1 MSGQETEEG
10 VVDIPDD
17 ISERTEGASEIHPP
31 EDQQSSPSSPKKT
44 TNPPPMPAQNEGKQ
58 GRRTNS
64 LPSHTS
70 PQGSSSNSTF
80 GLVKPKLSAR
90 EELLQIRLRK
100 LRAEFYEEVENVEEE
115 DQEAYVNAFLEEARE
130 KIPLYDVARRVFRGL
145 IKEVGD
151 LEETL
156 KAKINLAL
164 DTSAVD
170 QERAAMAA
178 LVDGSIDQWKDVLR
192 PQLREARDKARS
204 TWYHLNEESEPSYME
219 AKTKEEDM
227 STTIARA
234 TTALVVA
241 GLRKDPNAAAQS
253 TAAPSKSLL
262 GGSVAKI
269 AGHLFDVTNFV
280 RVKFSGDGEAAEELR
295 AYRRFKLAWNAADQ
309 ELKKYENVTD
319 DTRLDKLK
327 AAVTGSAL
335 ELIAGIEAGTEEGYK
350 LALDALNTRWDD
362 AAALAAS
369 HLQTLFR
376 EEPLKTR
383 SITVKQA
390 FTQLK
395 ALIPVLEAENIS
407 LFDLLTVALVLPT
420 LPADLQKN
428 WKKDLHQ
435 KRQQGGETWK
445 KGEAINVDKFT
456 AWLEAEVIGAPD
468 QEEEKSQESVFL
480 AAGGQVGQPNGE
492 KRVHGCIICGPSA
505 NHRTVDCRDVSSVA
519 HADWSLACKRAS
531 ACFKCFRHYSRG
543 HDCGNTCMECGGPH
557 HHLRCTKGKST
568 QASTKGGK
576 RPFAGKMGG
585 GQPEKKKPNL
595 GDRMTSL
602 EQAITKMSE
611 AQKSQPSSSAAA
623 EKSSAPKWKRGNNKP
638 KKKEKDDKKKE
649 KE

>member
-17 ISERTEGASEIHPP
+17 SSELTEGAAE
-31 EDQQSSPSSPKKT
+31 EQQQQNSSPKKT
-44 TNPPPMPAQNEGKQ
+44 TNPPLTPDQNDGMQ
-58 GRRTNS
+58 RRRQNS
-64 LPSHTS
+64 LPPHPSH
-70 PQGSSSNSTF
+70 QGNSSSSMF
-80 GLVKPKLSAR
+80 ELVKPKLSAR
-90 EELLQIRLRK
+90 EQLLQIRLKR
-100 LRAEFYEEVENVEEE
+100 LRTEFYDEVENVDE
-115 DQEAYVNAFLEEARE
+115 DDKDAYVNAFLEEAKE
-130 KIPLYDVARRVFRGL
+130 KIPLYDVARRSFRGL

-156 KAKINLAL
+156 KAKLNLAL
-164 DTSAVD
+164 DTAAVD

-178 LVDGSIDQWKDVLR
+178 LVDGSIDQWKDVLH
-192 PQLREARDKARS
+192 PQLREARDEARS
-204 TWYHLNEESEPSYME
+204 TWYHLNEDNEPSYME
-219 AKTKEEDM
+219 AKTKEEEM
-227 STTIARA
+227 SITIARA
-234 TTALVVA
+234 TTALVAA
-241 GLRKDPNAAAQS
+241 GLRKDPNAPAPS
-253 TAAPSKSLL
+253 TTAPSKSLL

-335 ELIAGIEAGTEEGYK
+335 ELIAGIEAGTQEGYK

-376 EEPLKTR
+376 QEALKLR
-383 SITVKQA
+383 SVSVKQA

-395 ALIPVLEAENIS
+395 ALIPVLEAEGIS

-435 KRQQGGETWK
+435 KRQLGGETWK

-480 AAGGQVGQPNGE
+480 AGGQVGQPSGE
-492 KRVHGCIICGPSA
+492 KRVHGCIVCGPSA
-505 NHRTVDCRDVSSVA
+505 NHRTVDCQDVSSVA
-519 HADWSLACKRAS
+519 HEDWRVACKRAS
-531 ACFKCFRHYSRG
+531 ACFKCFRHYSHG

-557 HHLRCTKGKST
+557 HHLRCTKGKSI
-568 QASTKGGK
+568 QANTKGGK
-576 RPFAGKMGG
+576 RPFAGKVGG
-585 GQPEKKKPNL
+585 GQPEKKKKPNL

-611 AQKSQPSSSAAA
+611 AQKSQPSSSATA
-623 EKSSAPKWKRGNNKP
+623 EKPATSKWRRGNIKP

-649 KE
+649 KD